1 MRNIRMGAM
10 APMFVAV
17 AALSFGTGLRAVA
30 QHDMGNESG
39 PPKYLYL
46 NNVELKAGHE
56 AEFVKLE
63 SEENDAMR
71 AAKIP
76 AHHFGMWSITGN
88 SNRVLFF
95 SGYESYAEM
104 GKVHSE
110 IFGNPTVAAVM
121 DKNNAAEG
129 MFTQATHGSV
139 YEYQKELSLNPPGSL
154 EDMRFARIILFHV
167 RAGQGEAFEHLVK
180 EYVKLYAAALPGANW
195 AMFEKDYGAGG
206 GGTYMLVTPM
216 KSLGDV
222 DTMMASG
229 KTFRDK
235 TGSDLL
241 ALMRAQGTAVI
252 KSSEAD
258 LFAFG
263 PKISYVP
270 DKWMTDSPDY
280 WGKK

>member
-104 GKVHSE
+104 QKVHSE

-139 YEYQKELSLNPPGSL
+139 YEYQKELSLNPPADL
-154 EDMRFARIILFHV
+154 EAIRFMMMERFDV
-167 RAGQGEAFEHLVK
+167 KRGKEEAFEQLAK
-180 EYVKLYAAALPGANW
+180 EYKKAYETALPEANW
-195 AMFEKDYGAGG
+195 AMFEKAFGEGSVT
-206 GGTYMLVTPM
+206 TYLLVIPL

-222 DTMMASG
+222 DAMNASG
-229 KTFRDK
+229 KTFAEK
-235 TGSDLL
+235 NGKSLMTLL
-241 ALMRAQGTAVI
+241 QSQE
-252 KSSEAD
+252 SSIVKESETD
-258 LFAFG
+258 LFAMG
-263 PKISYVP
+263 AKISYVP